1 MDNIYK
7 NQEDGILT
15 KIDNK
20 IVKNKYFEI
29 VVKSKEFKS
38 LDELNDFFTE
48 IYKIVKIFSNPQ
60 TNQF

>member
-7 NQEDGILT
+7 NQEEGILT
-15 KIDNK
+15 EIDNK

-29 VVKSKEFKS
+29 AVKSKEFKS